1 MKPLLSLALFSAFT
15 LGAFGQTAPAPAP
28 ATPPAAQPPKTV
40 SVLDVART
48 ENDVLL
54 AWTLPDGEVKMVE
67 VMRNTKDTAPGR
79 DRVAS
84 VRKDVLTFKDQVPD
98 AKTVYWY
105 WLKVTRP
112 TGEVINIGPV
122 PTPTKTQVWSPTP

>member
-1 MKPLLSLALFSAFT
+1 MKPLLSLALFSAFAV
-15 LGAFGQTAPAPAP
+15 GALAQTAPAPTP
-28 ATPPAAQPPKTV
+28 AASPAAQPK
-40 SVLDVART
+40 SISILDVART

-54 AWTLPDGEVKMVE
+54 AWTLPEGEVKMVE
-67 VMRNTKDTAPGR
+67 VMRNTKETASGR

-84 VRKDVLTFKDQVPD
+84 VRKEVLTFKDQVPD

-122 PTPTKTQVWSPTP
+122 PTPTTKVWTPTP

>member
-1 MKPLLSLALFSAFT
+1 MKPLLSLALFSAFAV
-15 LGAFGQTAPAPAP
+15 GAFAQTAPAPAP
-28 ATPPAAQPPKTV
+28 ATPPSAQPKSITA
-40 SVLDVART
+40 LEVARND
-48 ENDVLL
+48 NDVLL
-54 AWTLPDGEVKMVE
+54 AWTLPEGEVKMVE

-84 VRKDVLTFKDQVPD
+84 VRKEVLTFKDQVAD
-98 AKTVYWY
+98 AKVVYWY

-122 PTPTKTQVWSPTP
+122 PTPTTTQVWTPTP